1 MGTINV
7 AGADAGVKPSP
18 PTISWKA
25 RFCEPATV
33 GAMNVGFALFGLLM
47 VTTGSPGLI
56 ICDQVNGPVGGV
68 LAVPSR
74 VTVTPANGGFGV
86 DEKVGRAT
94 EVKVPAVQVNGG
106 TTSYGNGLS
115 CGVFWLG

>member
-7 AGADAGVKPSP
+7 AGTDAGVNPSP

-56 ICDQVNGPVGGV
+56 ICDQVNGPVAECWPCHQGSRSRLQTAD
-68 LAVPSR
+68 LAWMRKLAGPR
-74 VTVTPANGGFGV
+74 
-86 DEKVGRAT
+86 R
-94 EVKVPAVQVNGG
+94 
-106 TTSYGNGLS
+106 
-115 CGVFWLG
+115 